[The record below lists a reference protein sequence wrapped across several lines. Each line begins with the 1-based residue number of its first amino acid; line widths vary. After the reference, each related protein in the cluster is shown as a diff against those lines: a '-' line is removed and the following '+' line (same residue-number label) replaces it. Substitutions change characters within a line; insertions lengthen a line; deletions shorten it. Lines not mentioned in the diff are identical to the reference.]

1 MSTEDLCSALKK
13 RFSRFGEC
21 KVNVTW
27 KVKRGPDVAERW
39 LPTGWVQ
46 YRVCHTTMAWTDI
59 RKFLL
64 TGSHCQTPFEAAM
77 ALDTAKKQCFA
88 IGNRPVRVDL
98 ADGKSTF
105 VSNSTGH
112 L

>member
-27 KVKRGPDVAERW
+27 KVKRGPDGAERR

-46 YRVCHTTMAWTDI
+46 YRVCHTTMTSTDI

-64 TGSHCQTPFEAAM
+64 TLSHCQTLFEAAM
-77 ALDTAKKQCFA
+77 ALNTAKEQIFT

-98 ADGKSTF
+98 ADGKSKF
-105 VSNSTGH
+105 FSNSTRH